1 MGTCFPRPV
10 AGRARVALSARVP
23 SGSARPARP
32 GHRGACRYRGEET
45 TDRRPPVPEPGPHE
59 RGPRRPLLI
68 SRSFTL
74 IWLAQALSAFG
85 EYVLAATVTVW
96 LATGLAPG
104 DPALPLYIGAVI
116 GATSL
121 PRLVLAP
128 IAGVLVDRWPARR
141 VMVAADLARVALLVP
156 LMVIAVTGP
165 TPLVIAAVIATQLVI
180 GCVSQLF
187 DPARAALVQV
197 VVPAD
202 RRAAAAGR
210 SLLAST
216 GVGILSGLT
225 GPAVY
230 ALLGPEPA
238 LVMDAVS
245 FLASAALVLAVRERG
260 ATAADAGSRAAEG
273 DAHAHAHGTVA
284 SAGARLRAELA
295 AGIRIVRASPR
306 LRVLVAGLAAYGVT
320 LGVNNATLALLA
332 LTTMGLT
339 AAEYGVVTAMF
350 AVGGLVGALTAP
362 ALVTAIRPERAVP
375 AALVALGATYAVYST
390 VRAFLPAAFLMGIA
404 GLVFA
409 VFLVSQG
416 PILQAEAPVGTMGRV
431 SSLTSTVLAASSL
444 LATVVTAQVLALL
457 PPSAQPSAYP
467 VAVATAA
474 VVMGSAGLA
483 LVAGGLS
490 RGRGSAAAAS

>member
-1 MGTCFPRPV
+1 MPDPDSDPDRS
-10 AGRARVALSARVP
+10 ARRARP
-23 SGSARPARP
+23 
-32 GHRGACRYRGEET
+32 
-45 TDRRPPVPEPGPHE
+45 
-59 RGPRRPLLI
+59 PLLI
-68 SRSFTL
+68 SPSFAL

-121 PRLVLAP
+121 PRLLLAP

-141 VMVAADLARVALLVP
+141 VMVSADLARAALLVP
-156 LMVIAVTGP
+156 LLVIAVTGP
-165 TPLVIAAVIATQLVI
+165 VPVPVVIGTVIATQFLI

-216 GVGILSGLT
+216 GVGILSAMT

-230 ALLGPEPA
+230 ATLGPEPA

-260 ATAADAGSRAAEG
+260 ALAADAEADPS
-273 DAHAHAHGTVA
+273 VA
-284 SAGARLRAELA
+284 SARARFRAELA

-320 LGVNNATLALLA
+320 LGVNNATLALVA

-350 AVGGLVGALTAP
+350 AVGGLVGSLTAP
-362 ALVTAIRPERAVP
+362 ALVARIRPERALP
-375 AALVALGATYAVYST
+375 AALVALGVTYATYST
-390 VRAFLPAAFLMGIA
+390 VRAFLPAAILMGLA

-416 PILQAEAPVGTMGRV
+416 PILQAEAPVGAMGRV

-444 LATVVTAQVLALL
+444 LATVVTAQVLALI
-457 PPSAQPSAYP
+457 PPDAQPAAYP
-467 VAVATAA
+467 VAIAAAA
-474 VVMGSAGLA
+474 VVMGGAGLG
-483 LVAGGLS
+483 LVTSGLS
-490 RGRGSAAAAS
+490 RGRGPAAAAS

>member
-1 MGTCFPRPV
+1 MPGTGDDARASRP
-10 AGRARVALSARVP
+10 
-23 SGSARPARP
+23 
-32 GHRGACRYRGEET
+32 
-45 TDRRPPVPEPGPHE
+45 
-59 RGPRRPLLI
+59 PLLI

-74 IWLAQALSAFG
+74 IWIAQALSSFG

-104 DPALPLYIGAVI
+104 DPALPLYIGAVV

-121 PRLVLAP
+121 PRLLLAP
-128 IAGVLVDRWPARR
+128 VAGVLVDRWPARR
-141 VMVAADLARVALLVP
+141 VMVTADLVRAALLVP
-156 LMVIAVTGP
+156 LLVIAVTGP
-165 TPLVIAAVIATQLVI
+165 APVVIGTVIATQFLI
-180 GCVSQLF
+180 GCASQLF

-197 VVPAD
+197 VVPPD

-210 SLLAST
+210 TLLAST
-216 GVGILSGLT
+216 GVGILSAMS

-230 ALLGPEPA
+230 AGLGPEPA
-238 LVMDAVS
+238 LVMDLVS

-260 ATAADAGSRAAEG
+260 AVAA
-273 DAHAHAHGTVA
+273 DAHAHAAVA
-284 SAGARLRAELA
+284 SARARFRAELA
-295 AGIRIVRASPR
+295 AGIRVVRASPR
-306 LRVLVAGLAAYGVT
+306 LRILVAGLAAYGVT
-320 LGVNNATLALLA
+320 LGVNNATLALVA
-332 LTTMGLT
+332 LMTMGLT

-350 AVGGLVGALTAP
+350 AVGGLIGSLTAP
-362 ALVTAIRPERAVP
+362 ALVTRVGPERALP
-375 AALVALGATYAVYST
+375 TALVALGLTYAAYST
-390 VRAFLPAAFLMGIA
+390 VRAFLPAAILMGVA

-444 LATVVTAQVLALL
+444 VATVVTAQALALV
-457 PPSAQPSAYP
+457 PVDAQPVAYP
-467 VAVATAA
+467 VAMAAAA
-474 VVMGSAGLA
+474 VVMGAAGLA

>member
-1 MGTCFPRPV
+1 MPDPDPRAP
-10 AGRARVALSARVP
+10 
-23 SGSARPARP
+23 
-32 GHRGACRYRGEET
+32 
-45 TDRRPPVPEPGPHE
+45 
-59 RGPRRPLLI
+59 GPRRPLLI
-68 SRSFTL
+68 SRSFSL
-74 IWLAQALSAFG
+74 IWSAQALSAFG

-121 PRLVLAP
+121 PRLLLAP
-128 IAGVLVDRWPARR
+128 VAGVLVDRWPARR
-141 VMVAADLARVALLVP
+141 VMVAADLARAALLVP
-156 LMVIAVTGP
+156 L
-165 TPLVIAAVIATQLVI
+165 LVIAATGPVPLVIGTVIATQFLV
-180 GCVSQLF
+180 GCASQLF

-216 GVGILSGLT
+216 GVGILSAMA

-230 ALLGPEPA
+230 AGLGPEPA
-238 LVMDAVS
+238 IVMDIVS

-260 ATAADAGSRAAEG
+260 AVAAGADADAGAG
-273 DAHAHAHGTVA
+273 AHATVA
-284 SAGARLRAELA
+284 TARARFRGELA
-295 AGIRIVRASPR
+295 AGIRVVKASPR
-306 LRVLVAGLAAYGVT
+306 LRVVVAGLAAYGVT
-320 LGVNNATLALLA
+320 LGVNNATLALVA

-339 AAEYGVVTAMF
+339 AAEYGVVTGMF
-350 AVGGLVGALTAP
+350 AVGGLVGSLTAP
-362 ALVTAIRPERAVP
+362 VLVARVRPERALP
-375 AALVALGATYAVYST
+375 AALVALGLTYAAYST
-390 VRAFLPAAFLMGIA
+390 VRAFLPAAILMGVA

-416 PILQAEAPVGTMGRV
+416 PILQAEAPVGAMGRV

-457 PPSAQPSAYP
+457 PRDAQPAAYP
-467 VAVATAA
+467 VAIAAAA
-474 VVMGSAGLA
+474 VVMGGAGL
-483 LVAGGLS
+483 GLAATAFS

>member
-1 MGTCFPRPV
+1 VPDPDRRAREPRP
-10 AGRARVALSARVP
+10 
-23 SGSARPARP
+23 
-32 GHRGACRYRGEET
+32 
-45 TDRRPPVPEPGPHE
+45 
-59 RGPRRPLLI
+59 PLLI
-68 SRSFTL
+68 SRSFAL
-74 IWLAQALSAFG
+74 IWVAQALSAFG

-141 VMVAADLARVALLVP
+141 VMVAADLVRAALLVP
-156 LMVIAVTGP
+156 LMVIAVIGP
-165 TPLVIAAVIATQLVI
+165 TPLVIGAVIATQLLI
-180 GCVSQLF
+180 GCASQLF

-197 VVPAD
+197 VVPPD

-216 GVGILSGLT
+216 GVGILSAMT

-230 ALLGPEPA
+230 ATLGPEPA

-245 FLASAALVLAVRERG
+245 FLASAGLVLAVRERG
-260 ATAADAGSRAAEG
+260 AVAAGVDPS
-273 DAHAHAHGTVA
+273 VA
-284 SAGARLRAELA
+284 SARARFRTELA
-295 AGIRIVRASPR
+295 AGVRIVRASPR
-306 LRVLVAGLAAYGVT
+306 LRILVAGLAAYGVT
-320 LGVNNATLALLA
+320 LGVNNATLALVA

-350 AVGGLVGALTAP
+350 AVGGLVGSLTAP
-362 ALVTAIRPERAVP
+362 ALVARLRPERTLP
-375 AALVALGATYAVYST
+375 AALVALGLTYATYST
-390 VRAFLPAAFLMGIA
+390 VRAFLPAAILMGLA

-416 PILQAEAPVGTMGRV
+416 PILQAEAPVGAMGRV

-444 LATVVTAQVLALL
+444 LATVVTAQALALI
-457 PPSAQPSAYP
+457 PADAQPAAYP
-467 VAVATAA
+467 VAIAAAA
-474 VVMGSAGLA
+474 VVMGGAGLGLGLG
-483 LVAGGLS
+483 LVASGLS
-490 RGRGSAAAAS
+490 RGRGPAAAAS

>member
-1 MGTCFPRPV
+1 MPDPDRRARDPRP
-10 AGRARVALSARVP
+10 
-23 SGSARPARP
+23 
-32 GHRGACRYRGEET
+32 
-45 TDRRPPVPEPGPHE
+45 
-59 RGPRRPLLI
+59 PLLI
-68 SRSFTL
+68 SRSFAL

-141 VMVAADLARVALLVP
+141 VMVTADLVRAALLVP
-156 LMVIAVTGP
+156 LMVIAVIGP
-165 TPLVIAAVIATQLVI
+165 TPLVIAAVIATQLLI
-180 GCVSQLF
+180 GCASQLF

-216 GVGILSGLT
+216 GVGILSAMT

-230 ALLGPEPA
+230 ATLGPEPA

-245 FLASAALVLAVRERG
+245 FLASAGLVLAVRERG
-260 ATAADAGSRAAEG
+260 AVTAGLDPS
-273 DAHAHAHGTVA
+273 VA
-284 SAGARLRAELA
+284 SARARFRTELA
-295 AGIRIVRASPR
+295 TGIRIVRASPR

-320 LGVNNATLALLA
+320 LGVNNATLALVA

-350 AVGGLVGALTAP
+350 AVGGLVGSLTAP
-362 ALVTAIRPERAVP
+362 ALVARLRPERALP
-375 AALVALGATYAVYST
+375 AALVALGVTYAAYST
-390 VRAFLPAAFLMGIA
+390 VRAFLPAAILMGVA

-416 PILQAEAPVGTMGRV
+416 PILQAEAPVGAMGRV

-444 LATVVTAQVLALL
+444 VATVVTAQALALV
-457 PPSAQPSAYP
+457 PADAQPAAYP
-467 VAVATAA
+467 VAIAAAA
-474 VVMGSAGLA
+474 VVMGGAGLG
-483 LVAGGLS
+483 LVASGLS
-490 RGRGSAAAAS
+490 RGRGPAAAAS

>member
-1 MGTCFPRPV
+1 VPDPDRRAREPRP
-10 AGRARVALSARVP
+10 
-23 SGSARPARP
+23 
-32 GHRGACRYRGEET
+32 
-45 TDRRPPVPEPGPHE
+45 
-59 RGPRRPLLI
+59 PLLI
-68 SRSFTL
+68 SRSFAL
-74 IWLAQALSAFG
+74 IWVAQALSAFG

-141 VMVAADLARVALLVP
+141 VMVAADLVRAALLVP
-156 LMVIAVTGP
+156 LMVIAVIGP
-165 TPLVIAAVIATQLVI
+165 TPLVIGAVIATQLLI
-180 GCVSQLF
+180 GCASQLF

-197 VVPAD
+197 VVPPH

-216 GVGILSGLT
+216 GVGILSAMT

-230 ALLGPEPA
+230 ATLGPEPA

-245 FLASAALVLAVRERG
+245 FLASAGLVLAVRERG
-260 ATAADAGSRAAEG
+260 AVAAGVDPS
-273 DAHAHAHGTVA
+273 VA
-284 SAGARLRAELA
+284 SARARFRTELA

-320 LGVNNATLALLA
+320 LGVNNATLALVA

-350 AVGGLVGALTAP
+350 AVGGLVGSLTAP
-362 ALVTAIRPERAVP
+362 ALVARLRPERALP
-375 AALVALGATYAVYST
+375 AALVALGLTYAAYST
-390 VRAFLPAAFLMGIA
+390 VRAFLPAAILMGLA

-416 PILQAEAPVGTMGRV
+416 PILQAEAPVGAMGRV

-444 LATVVTAQVLALL
+444 LATVVTAQALALI
-457 PPSAQPSAYP
+457 PADAQPAAYP
-467 VAVATAA
+467 VAIAAAA
-474 VVMGSAGLA
+474 VVMGGAGLGLMA
-483 LVAGGLS
+483 SGLS
-490 RGRGSAAAAS
+490 RGRGPAAAAS

>member
-1 MGTCFPRPV
+1 MPDPDRRARDPRP
-10 AGRARVALSARVP
+10 
-23 SGSARPARP
+23 
-32 GHRGACRYRGEET
+32 
-45 TDRRPPVPEPGPHE
+45 
-59 RGPRRPLLI
+59 PLLI

-141 VMVAADLARVALLVP
+141 VMVAADLARAALLVP

-165 TPLVIAAVIATQLVI
+165 TPLVIAAVITTQLVI

-260 ATAADAGSRAAEG
+260 ATAADTGS
-273 DAHAHAHGTVA
+273 
-284 SAGARLRAELA
+284 
-295 AGIRIVRASPR
+295 
-306 LRVLVAGLAAYGVT
+306 
-320 LGVNNATLALLA
+320 
-332 LTTMGLT
+332 
-339 AAEYGVVTAMF
+339 
-350 AVGGLVGALTAP
+350 
-362 ALVTAIRPERAVP
+362 
-375 AALVALGATYAVYST
+375 
-390 VRAFLPAAFLMGIA
+390 
-404 GLVFA
+404 
-409 VFLVSQG
+409 
-416 PILQAEAPVGTMGRV
+416 
-431 SSLTSTVLAASSL
+431 
-444 LATVVTAQVLALL
+444 
-457 PPSAQPSAYP
+457 P
-467 VAVATAA
+467 VA
-474 VVMGSAGLA
+474 
-483 LVAGGLS
+483 
-490 RGRGSAAAAS
+490 

>member
-1 MGTCFPRPV
+1 M
-10 AGRARVALSARVP
+10 
-23 SGSARPARP
+23 
-32 GHRGACRYRGEET
+32 
-45 TDRRPPVPEPGPHE
+45 PEPGPHE

-273 DAHAHAHGTVA
+273 DAHAHGTVA
-284 SAGARLRAELA
+284 SAGARLRVELA

-306 LRVLVAGLAAYGVT
+306 LRVLVAGLAAYGLT

-375 AALVALGATYAVYST
+375 AALVALGATYAAYST
-390 VRAFLPAAFLMGIA
+390 VRAFLPAAILMGIA

-490 RGRGSAAAAS
+490 RGRGPAAAAS

>member
-1 MGTCFPRPV
+1 MPDPDRRARDPRP
-10 AGRARVALSARVP
+10 
-23 SGSARPARP
+23 
-32 GHRGACRYRGEET
+32 
-45 TDRRPPVPEPGPHE
+45 
-59 RGPRRPLLI
+59 PLLI

-141 VMVAADLARVALLVP
+141 VMVAADLARAALLVP

-165 TPLVIAAVIATQLVI
+165 TPLVIAAVIVTQLVI

-197 VVPAD
+197 VVPVD

-245 FLASAALVLAVRERG
+245 FLASAALVLAVPERG
-260 ATAADAGSRAAEG
+260 ATAADTGPPYAQG
-273 DAHAHAHGTVA
+273 DAHAHAHAHGMVA
-284 SAGARLRAELA
+284 SAGARFRAELA
-295 AGIRIVRASPR
+295 AGIRIVRSSPR

-362 ALVTAIRPERAVP
+362 ALVTLIRPERAVP
-375 AALVALGATYAVYST
+375 TALVALRATYAAYST
-390 VRAFLPAAFLMGIA
+390 VRAFLPAAILMGIA

-474 VVMGSAGLA
+474 VVMGSVGLA

-490 RGRGSAAAAS
+490 RGRGPAAAAS

>member
-1 MGTCFPRPV
+1 MP
-10 AGRARVALSARVP
+10 
-23 SGSARPARP
+23 
-32 GHRGACRYRGEET
+32 
-45 TDRRPPVPEPGPHE
+45 DPGPRV

-68 SRSFTL
+68 SRSFAL
-74 IWLAQALSAFG
+74 VWVAQALSSFG

-128 IAGVLVDRWPARR
+128 FAGVLVDRWPARR
-141 VMVAADLARVALLVP
+141 VMVAADLARAALLMP
-156 LMVIAVTGP
+156 LLVIAVTGP
-165 TPLVIAAVIATQLVI
+165 APVVIGAVIGTQLLI
-180 GCVSQLF
+180 ACASQLF

-202 RRAAAAGR
+202 RRADAAGR

-216 GVGILSGLT
+216 GVGILSAMI

-230 ALLGPEPA
+230 AGLGPVPA

-245 FLASAALVLAVRERG
+245 FLVSAALVLAVRERG
-260 ATAADAGSRAAEG
+260 ATTAQVAPTGAD
-273 DAHAHAHGTVA
+273 GTVA

-295 AGIRIVRASPR
+295 AGIRVVRASPR
-306 LRVLVAGLAAYGVT
+306 LRILVAGLAAYGVT

-339 AAEYGVVTAMF
+339 AAEYGAVTAMF
-350 AVGGLVGALTAP
+350 AVGGLVGSLTAP
-362 ALVTAIRPERAVP
+362 PLVARLRPERALP
-375 AALVALGATYAVYST
+375 AALVALGATYAAYST
-390 VRAFLPAAFLMGIA
+390 VRAFLPAAVLMGLA
-404 GLVFA
+404 GLVFS
-409 VFLVSQG
+409 VFLVAQG

-431 SSLTSTVLAASSL
+431 SSLAATVQAGSSL
-444 LATVVTAQVLALL
+444 VATVVTAQALALL
-457 PPSAQPSAYP
+457 APAAQPAAYP

-474 VVMGSAGLA
+474 VVMGGAGLA
-483 LVAGGLS
+483 LVAGLVS
-490 RGRGSAAAAS
+490 RGRGPAAAAS

>member
-1 MGTCFPRPV
+1 M
-10 AGRARVALSARVP
+10 
-23 SGSARPARP
+23 
-32 GHRGACRYRGEET
+32 
-45 TDRRPPVPEPGPHE
+45 PEPGPHE

-141 VMVAADLARVALLVP
+141 VMVAADLARAALLVP

-273 DAHAHAHGTVA
+273 DAHAHAHAHAHGTVA

-306 LRVLVAGLAAYGVT
+306 LRVLVAGLAAYGLT

-375 AALVALGATYAVYST
+375 AALVALGATYAAYST

>member
-1 MGTCFPRPV
+1 VPDPDRRAREPRP
-10 AGRARVALSARVP
+10 
-23 SGSARPARP
+23 
-32 GHRGACRYRGEET
+32 
-45 TDRRPPVPEPGPHE
+45 
-59 RGPRRPLLI
+59 PLLI
-68 SRSFTL
+68 SRSFAL
-74 IWLAQALSAFG
+74 IWVAQALSAFG

-141 VMVAADLARVALLVP
+141 VMISADLVRAALLVP
-156 LMVIAVTGP
+156 LMVIAVIGP
-165 TPLVIAAVIATQLVI
+165 TPLVIGAVIATQLLI
-180 GCVSQLF
+180 GCASQLF

-216 GVGILSGLT
+216 GVGILSAMT

-230 ALLGPEPA
+230 ATLGPEPA

-245 FLASAALVLAVRERG
+245 FLASAGLVLAVRERG
-260 ATAADAGSRAAEG
+260 AVAAGVDPS
-273 DAHAHAHGTVA
+273 VA
-284 SAGARLRAELA
+284 SARARFRTELA

-306 LRVLVAGLAAYGVT
+306 LRTLVAGLAAYGVT
-320 LGVNNATLALLA
+320 LGVNNATLALVA

-350 AVGGLVGALTAP
+350 AVGGLVGSVTAP
-362 ALVTAIRPERAVP
+362 ALVARLRPERALP
-375 AALVALGATYAVYST
+375 AALVALGLTYATYST
-390 VRAFLPAAFLMGIA
+390 VRAFLPAAILMGLA

-416 PILQAEAPVGTMGRV
+416 PILQAEAPVGAMGRV

-444 LATVVTAQVLALL
+444 LATVVTAQALALI
-457 PPSAQPSAYP
+457 PADAQPAAYP
-467 VAVATAA
+467 VAIAAAA
-474 VVMGSAGLA
+474 VIMGGAGLG
-483 LVAGGLS
+483 LVASGLS
-490 RGRGSAAAAS
+490 RGRGPAAAAS

>member
-1 MGTCFPRPV
+1 MPDP
-10 AGRARVALSARVP
+10 
-23 SGSARPARP
+23 
-32 GHRGACRYRGEET
+32 
-45 TDRRPPVPEPGPHE
+45 DRRP
-59 RGPRRPLLI
+59 RDPRPPLLI

-141 VMVAADLARVALLVP
+141 VMVAADLARAALLVP

-165 TPLVIAAVIATQLVI
+165 TPLVIAAVIMTQLVI

-197 VVPAD
+197 VVPVD

-245 FLASAALVLAVRERG
+245 FLASAALVLAVPERG
-260 ATAADAGSRAAEG
+260 ATAADTGPPEAQG
-273 DAHAHAHGTVA
+273 DAHAHGTVA
-284 SAGARLRAELA
+284 SAGARFRAELA
-295 AGIRIVRASPR
+295 AGIRIVRSSPR
-306 LRVLVAGLAAYGVT
+306 LRILVAGLAAYGVT

-339 AAEYGVVTAMF
+339 AAEYGAVTAMF

-362 ALVTAIRPERAVP
+362 ALVTLIRPERVVP
-375 AALVALGATYAVYST
+375 AALVALGATYAAYST
-390 VRAFLPAAFLMGIA
+390 VRAFLPAAILMGIA

-474 VVMGSAGLA
+474 VVMGSVGLA

-490 RGRGSAAAAS
+490 RGRGPAAAAS

>member
-1 MGTCFPRPV
+1 MPGTGDDARASRP
-10 AGRARVALSARVP
+10 
-23 SGSARPARP
+23 
-32 GHRGACRYRGEET
+32 
-45 TDRRPPVPEPGPHE
+45 
-59 RGPRRPLLI
+59 PLLI

-74 IWLAQALSAFG
+74 IWIAQALSSFG

-104 DPALPLYIGAVI
+104 DPALPLYIGAVVA
-116 GATSL
+116 ATSL
-121 PRLVLAP
+121 PRLLLAP
-128 IAGVLVDRWPARR
+128 VAGVLVDRWPARR
-141 VMVAADLARVALLVP
+141 VMVTADLVRAALLVP
-156 LMVIAVTGP
+156 LLVIAVTGP
-165 TPLVIAAVIATQLVI
+165 APLVIGTVIATQILI
-180 GCVSQLF
+180 GCASQLF

-210 SLLAST
+210 TLLAST
-216 GVGILSGLT
+216 GVGILSAMS

-230 ALLGPEPA
+230 AGLGPEPA
-238 LVMDAVS
+238 LVMDIVS

-260 ATAADAGSRAAEG
+260 AVADADAT
-273 DAHAHAHGTVA
+273 DAHGAVA
-284 SAGARLRAELA
+284 SARARFRAELA
-295 AGIRIVRASPR
+295 AGIRVVRASPR

-320 LGVNNATLALLA
+320 LGVNNATLALVA

-350 AVGGLVGALTAP
+350 AVGGLIGSLTAP
-362 ALVTAIRPERAVP
+362 ALVTRVGPERALP
-375 AALVALGATYAVYST
+375 AALVALGVTYATYST
-390 VRAFLPAAFLMGIA
+390 VRAFLPAAILMGVA

-431 SSLTSTVLAASSL
+431 SSLTSTVLAGSSL
-444 LATVVTAQVLALL
+444 VATVVTAQALALV
-457 PPSAQPSAYP
+457 PVDAQPVAYP
-467 VAVATAA
+467 VAMAAAA
-474 VVMGSAGLA
+474 VVMGAAGLA

-490 RGRGSAAAAS
+490 RGRGPAAAAS

>member
-1 MGTCFPRPV
+1 MPDPDRRARDPRP
-10 AGRARVALSARVP
+10 
-23 SGSARPARP
+23 
-32 GHRGACRYRGEET
+32 
-45 TDRRPPVPEPGPHE
+45 
-59 RGPRRPLLI
+59 PLLI
-68 SRSFTL
+68 SRSFAL
-74 IWLAQALSAFG
+74 IWVAQALSAFG

-128 IAGVLVDRWPARR
+128 VAGVLVDRWPARR
-141 VMVAADLARVALLVP
+141 VMVAADLARAALLVP
-156 LMVIAVTGP
+156 LMVIAVAGP
-165 TPLVIAAVIATQLVI
+165 VPVVIAAVIATQFLI

-216 GVGILSGLT
+216 GVGILSAMT

-230 ALLGPEPA
+230 AVLGPEPA

-260 ATAADAGSRAAEG
+260 ATAADADRVDV
-273 DAHAHAHGTVA
+273 DAPGAVA
-284 SAGARLRAELA
+284 SARARFRAELA

-306 LRVLVAGLAAYGVT
+306 LRILVAGLAAYGVT
-320 LGVNNATLALLA
+320 LGVNNATLALVA

-362 ALVTAIRPERAVP
+362 ALVARIRPERALP
-375 AALVALGATYAVYST
+375 FALVTLGATYAAYST
-390 VRAFLPAAFLMGIA
+390 VRAFLPAAILMGLA

-457 PPSAQPSAYP
+457 PADAQPAAYP
-467 VAVATAA
+467 VAIAAAA
-474 VVMGSAGLA
+474 VVMGGAGLG
-483 LVAGGLS
+483 LVASGLS
-490 RGRGSAAAAS
+490 RGRGPAAAAS

>member
-1 MGTCFPRPV
+1 M
-10 AGRARVALSARVP
+10 
-23 SGSARPARP
+23 
-32 GHRGACRYRGEET
+32 
-45 TDRRPPVPEPGPHE
+45 
-59 RGPRRPLLI
+59 I

-104 DPALPLYIGAVI
+104 DPSLPLYIGAVI

-121 PRLVLAP
+121 PRLLLAP
-128 IAGVLVDRWPARR
+128 LAGVLVDRWPARR
-141 VMVAADLARVALLVP
+141 VMVAADLVRAALLLP
-156 LMVIAVTGP
+156 LLVIAVTGP
-165 TPLVIAAVIATQLVI
+165 AAVVIGAVIATQFLI
-180 GCVSQLF
+180 GCASQLF

-210 SLLAST
+210 TLLAST
-216 GVGILSGLT
+216 GVGILSAMA

-230 ALLGPEPA
+230 AALGPRPA

-245 FLASAALVLAVRERG
+245 FLVSAALVLAVRERG
-260 ATAADAGSRAAEG
+260 ATGAGAGSTDAGSM
-273 DAHAHAHGTVA
+273 DASAPGTVA
-284 SAGARLRAELA
+284 TAGARFRAELA

-320 LGVNNATLALLA
+320 LGVNNATLALVA

-339 AAEYGVVTAMF
+339 AGEYGVVTAMF
-350 AVGGLVGALTAP
+350 AVGGLVGSLTAP
-362 ALVTAIRPERAVP
+362 ALVARVRPERALP
-375 AALVALGATYAVYST
+375 AALVALGVTYAAYST
-390 VRAFLPAAFLMGIA
+390 VRLLLPAAILMGVA

-409 VFLVSQG
+409 VYLVSQG
-416 PILQAEAPVGTMGRV
+416 PILQAETPVGTMGRV
-431 SSLTSTVLAASSL
+431 SSLTSTVLAGTSL
-444 LATVVTAQVLALL
+444 LATVVTAQALALV
-457 PPSAQPSAYP
+457 PASAQPAAYP
-467 VAVATAA
+467 VAMGTAA
-474 VVMGSAGLA
+474 VIMGAAGLA

-490 RGRGSAAAAS
+490 RGRGPAAAAS

>member
-1 MGTCFPRPV
+1 MPDPDRGARSPRP
-10 AGRARVALSARVP
+10 
-23 SGSARPARP
+23 
-32 GHRGACRYRGEET
+32 
-45 TDRRPPVPEPGPHE
+45 
-59 RGPRRPLLI
+59 PLLI
-68 SRSFTL
+68 SRSFAL
-74 IWLAQALSAFG
+74 IWVAQALSSFG

-121 PRLVLAP
+121 PRLLLAP
-128 IAGVLVDRWPARR
+128 LAGVLVDRWPARR
-141 VMVAADLARVALLVP
+141 VMVVADLARAALLVP

-165 TPLVIAAVIATQLVI
+165 APVVIAAVIATQFLI
-180 GCVSQLF
+180 GCTSQLF

-210 SLLAST
+210 TLLAST
-216 GVGILSGLT
+216 GVGILSAMS

-230 ALLGPEPA
+230 AGLGPEPA

-245 FLASAALVLAVRERG
+245 FLVSAGLVLAVRERG
-260 ATAADAGSRAAEG
+260 VAAGADPADGDDGAIAT
-273 DAHAHAHGTVA
+273 
-284 SAGARLRAELA
+284 AGARFRAELA

-306 LRVLVAGLAAYGVT
+306 LRILVAGLAAYGVT
-320 LGVNNATLALLA
+320 LGVNNATLALVA

-350 AVGGLVGALTAP
+350 AVGGLVGSVTAP
-362 ALVTAIRPERAVP
+362 ALVGRIRPERALP
-375 AALVALGATYAVYST
+375 AALVALGLTYAAYST
-390 VRAFLPAAFLMGIA
+390 VRAFLPAAVLMGVA

-444 LATVVTAQVLALL
+444 LATVVTAQALALL
-457 PPSAQPSAYP
+457 PAAAQPAAYP
-467 VAVATAA
+467 VAIAAAA
-474 VVMGSAGLA
+474 VIMGVAGLA

-490 RGRGSAAAAS
+490 RGRGPAAAAS

>member
-1 MGTCFPRPV
+1 MP
-10 AGRARVALSARVP
+10 
-23 SGSARPARP
+23 
-32 GHRGACRYRGEET
+32 
-45 TDRRPPVPEPGPHE
+45 DPGPRV

-68 SRSFTL
+68 SRSFAL
-74 IWLAQALSAFG
+74 VWVAQALSSFG

-128 IAGVLVDRWPARR
+128 FAGVLVDRWPARR
-141 VMVAADLARVALLVP
+141 VMVAADLARAGLLMP
-156 LMVIAVTGP
+156 LLVIAVTGP
-165 TPLVIAAVIATQLVI
+165 APVVIGAVIGTQLLI
-180 GCVSQLF
+180 ACASQLF

-202 RRAAAAGR
+202 RRADAAGR

-216 GVGILSGLT
+216 GVGILSAMI

-230 ALLGPEPA
+230 AGLGPVPA

-260 ATAADAGSRAAEG
+260 ATTAQVAPAGAD
-273 DAHAHAHGTVA
+273 AHGTVA

-295 AGIRIVRASPR
+295 AGIRVVRTSPR
-306 LRVLVAGLAAYGVT
+306 LRILVAGLAAYGVT

-339 AAEYGVVTAMF
+339 AAEYGAVTAMF
-350 AVGGLVGALTAP
+350 AVGGLVGSLTAP
-362 ALVTAIRPERAVP
+362 PLVARLRPERALP
-375 AALVALGATYAVYST
+375 AALVALGATYAAYST
-390 VRAFLPAAFLMGIA
+390 VRAFLPAAVLMGLA
-404 GLVFA
+404 GLVFS
-409 VFLVSQG
+409 VFLVAQG

-431 SSLTSTVLAASSL
+431 SSLAATVQAGSSL
-444 LATVVTAQVLALL
+444 VATVVTAQALALL
-457 PPSAQPSAYP
+457 APAAQPAAYP

-474 VVMGSAGLA
+474 VVMGGAGLA
-483 LVAGGLS
+483 LVAGLVS
-490 RGRGSAAAAS
+490 RGRGPAAAAS

>member
-1 MGTCFPRPV
+1 
-10 AGRARVALSARVP
+10 VP
-23 SGSARPARP
+23 
-32 GHRGACRYRGEET
+32 
-45 TDRRPPVPEPGPHE
+45 DPVPRA

-68 SRSFTL
+68 SRSFAL
-74 IWLAQALSAFG
+74 IWVAQALSSFG

-121 PRLVLAP
+121 PRLLLAP
-128 IAGVLVDRWPARR
+128 VAGVLVDRWPARR
-141 VMVAADLARVALLVP
+141 VMVAADLARAALLVP
-156 LMVIAVTGP
+156 LMLIAVTGP
-165 TPLVIAAVIATQLVI
+165 APLVIGTVIATQFLI
-180 GCVSQLF
+180 GCTSQLF

-210 SLLAST
+210 TLLAST
-216 GVGILSGLT
+216 GVGILSAMS

-230 ALLGPEPA
+230 AGLGPEPA

-245 FLASAALVLAVRERG
+245 FLASAGLVLAVRERG
-260 ATAADAGSRAAEG
+260 AVAADAHAA
-273 DAHAHAHGTVA
+273 VA
-284 SAGARLRAELA
+284 SARARFRAELA

-306 LRVLVAGLAAYGVT
+306 LRILVAALAAYGVT
-320 LGVNNATLALLA
+320 LGVNNATLALVA

-350 AVGGLVGALTAP
+350 AVGGLAGSLTAP
-362 ALVTAIRPERAVP
+362 ALVTRIRPERALP
-375 AALVALGATYAVYST
+375 AALVALGATYAAYST
-390 VRAFLPAAFLMGIA
+390 VRAFLPAAILMGVA

-416 PILQAEAPVGTMGRV
+416 PILQAEAPIGTMGRV
-431 SSLTSTVLAASSL
+431 SSLTSTVLAGSSL
-444 LATVVTAQVLALL
+444 VATVITAQALALV
-457 PPSAQPSAYP
+457 PVDAQPAAYP
-467 VAVATAA
+467 VAIAAAA
-474 VVMGSAGLA
+474 VIMGGAGLA
-483 LVAGGLS
+483 LVAGLLS